1 MDQQLIDLGREAIW
15 TAGLILAPVLC
26 VGLVAGLVMG
36 ILQTLTQVH
45 DQTVSMVPKIL
56 ATLATLAVGLP
67 WFVQH
72 LMDYSQQLWSVSP
85 F

>member
-15 TAGLILAPVLC
+15 TSGLIVAPILC
-26 VGLVAGLVMG
+26 VGLVVGLVMG

-45 DQTVSMVPKIL
+45 DQTVSVVPKLL
-56 ATLATLAVGLP
+56 ATIAILAVGLP
-67 WFVQH
+67 WFVQR
-72 LMDYSQQLWSVSP
+72 LMDYSQQLWSSSP